1 MPNQITSMPKK
12 TVPKRQIKFTKQIRL
27 LLSEDMFD
35 KLKIISES
43 KETNVNQVIRNFIA
57 KGIKDNDSL

>member
-1 MPNQITSMPKK
+1 MPNQITSTPKK

-35 KLKIISES
+35 IPNTLLTYPKYFLLS
-43 KETNVNQVIRNFIA
+43 K
-57 KGIKDNDSL
+57 

>member
-1 MPNQITSMPKK
+1 MPNQITSTPKK
-12 TVPKRQIKFTKQIRL
+12 IVPKRQIKFTKQIRL